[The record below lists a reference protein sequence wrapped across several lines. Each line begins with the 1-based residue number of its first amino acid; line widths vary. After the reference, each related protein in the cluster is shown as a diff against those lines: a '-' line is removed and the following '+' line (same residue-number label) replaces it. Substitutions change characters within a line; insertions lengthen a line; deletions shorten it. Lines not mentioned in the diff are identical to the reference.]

1 MSPHP
6 GCGQR
11 AALLEG
17 IRVAMSAI
25 IALNNREME
34 AVMNGNLDDL
44 EPLQA
49 DLRQQRQIKENLLHA
64 YKSHMNSHGC

>member
-34 AVMNGNLDDL
+34 AVMSGNLDDL
-44 EPLQA
+44 EPIQA

-64 YKSHMNSHGC
+64 YQTHVKSHGC

>member
-34 AVMNGNLDDL
+34 AVLGGKLDEL
-44 EPLQA
+44 EALGA
-49 DLRQQRQIKENLLHA
+49 ELREQRQLKEDLLYA
-64 YKSHMNSHGC
+64 YRSHVQSHGC